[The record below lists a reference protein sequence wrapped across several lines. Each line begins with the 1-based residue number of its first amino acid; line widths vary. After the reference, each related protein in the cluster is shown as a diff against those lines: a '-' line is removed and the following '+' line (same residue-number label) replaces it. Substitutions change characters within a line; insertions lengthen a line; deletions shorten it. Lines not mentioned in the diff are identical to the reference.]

1 MSVLSRIGI
10 GAATVDTKLPSTVTA
25 GESVEAT
32 VKVVGG
38 NTEQEVDGLYFALET
53 QYETDESYGTAV
65 IDRHQ
70 LSEEFTITPDEE
82 RSFEV
87 TLQIPRETPIT
98 GEGTG
103 AYVWVETG
111 LDVDWAL
118 DPDDKDHLD
127 IEPTD
132 QVQAV
137 LDALN
142 SLGFDLWEAK
152 PEATPGGVFST
163 SAPFV
168 QEFEFV
174 PGNSSYSGDLDELEV
189 LFESNDD
196 ALNVRLEVDR
206 RGGMLSEMSD
216 LDLDER
222 YEQLS
227 VTTTDVTEIED
238 QIRTI
243 LDQHV

>member
-1 MSVLSRIGI
+1 MSNMLSRIGI

-32 VKVVGG
+32 VEVVGG
-38 NTEQEVDGLYFALET
+38 NSEQEIDGVYFALET
-53 QYETDESYGTAV
+53 RYDTDEGHGIAV

-70 LSEEFTITPDEE
+70 LSEGFTIAPDEE
-82 RSFEV
+82 RSFDV

-98 GEGTG
+98 MGRTE
-103 AYVWVETG
+103 VWVETG

-118 DPDDKDHLD
+118 DPDDTDYLTV
-127 IEPTD
+127 EPTERM
-132 QVQAV
+132 QAV
-137 LDALN
+137 LDALS
-142 SLGFDLWEAK
+142 SLGFDLRTAR

-163 SAPFV
+163 GAPFV

-174 PGNSSYSGDLDELEV
+174 PRDGSYRGDFDELEV
-189 LFESNDD
+189 IFEPTEN
-196 ALNVRLEVDR
+196 ALDIRLEVDQ
-206 RGGMLSEMSD
+206 RGGMLSELSGM
-216 LDLDER
+216 DLDER
-222 YEQLS
+222 FEQLS
-227 VTTTDVTEIED
+227 VTTTDAGEVED